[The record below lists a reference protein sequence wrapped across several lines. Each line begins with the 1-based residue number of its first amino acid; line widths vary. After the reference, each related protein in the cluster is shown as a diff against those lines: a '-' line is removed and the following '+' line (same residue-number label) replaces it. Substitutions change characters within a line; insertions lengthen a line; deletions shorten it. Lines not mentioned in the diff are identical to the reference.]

1 MVYILQENK
10 VKFKKSKE
18 FNLLLLFYFEEL
30 KHLQLLVSLL
40 DYLQYE
46 DKTISLKQ
54 DYFDFKKES
63 TLLMNAVKNH
73 FEKLLKEM
81 RADFPT
87 VEENEEMKVDDSSD
101 EESEIKV
108 NTEVEWNC
116 FICLNN
122 NQKENEKCRICAAP
136 RDYTQALE

>member
-1 MVYILQENK
+1 MG
-10 VKFKKSKE
+10 
-18 FNLLLLFYFEEL
+18 
-30 KHLQLLVSLL
+30 
-40 DYLQYE
+40 E

-87 VEENEEMKVDDSSD
+87 VEENEELKVDDSSD
-101 EESEIKV
+101 EETEIKV

-122 NQKENEKCRICAAP
+122 NQKENEKCRVCAAP